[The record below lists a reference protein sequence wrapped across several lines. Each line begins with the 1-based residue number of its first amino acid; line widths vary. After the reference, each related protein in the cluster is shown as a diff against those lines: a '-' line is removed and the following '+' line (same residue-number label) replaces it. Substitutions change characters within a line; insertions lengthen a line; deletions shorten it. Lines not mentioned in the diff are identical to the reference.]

1 MSAQKPIFVIESNDF
16 ASKKLAEVLSHY
28 GFEQDVSIVQKV
40 PDRADSAVIELSSI
54 VRVGDILDQICRILR
69 SESDSGDILD
79 IGLFQLDRYQGL
91 FYRAEEDVV
100 KLTEKE
106 VALLVLLY
114 EAKGEIVARDA
125 ILDAVWQY
133 AESVETHT
141 LETHIYRLRQK
152 IEADPANPEFLC
164 TGEQGYY
171 LSLA

>member
-16 ASKKLAEVLSHY
+16 VGKKLAEALSCH
-28 GFEQDVSIVQKV
+28 GFEQDVSIVSKM
-40 PDRADSAVIELSSI
+40 PKEADSAVIELSSS
-54 VRVGDILDQICRILR
+54 VRIGDVLDQITHILR
-69 SESDSGDILD
+69 SDGGSDDVLAMGAYR
-79 IGLFQLDRYQGL
+79 LDRYQGL
-91 FYRAEEDVV
+91 FYGLEDNVV

-106 VALLVLLY
+106 VSLLVLLY
-114 EAKGEIVARDA
+114 EAGGDTVARDV

-171 LSLA
+171 LSLS

>member
-1 MSAQKPIFVIESNDF
+1 MGA
-16 ASKKLAEVLSHY
+16 Y
-28 GFEQDVSIVQKV
+28 
-40 PDRADSAVIELSSI
+40 R
-54 VRVGDILDQICRILR
+54 
-69 SESDSGDILD
+69 
-79 IGLFQLDRYQGL
+79 LDRYQGL
-91 FYRAEEDVV
+91 FYGLEDNVV

-106 VALLVLLY
+106 VSLLVLLY
-114 EAKGEIVARDA
+114 EAGGDTVARDV

-171 LSLA
+171 LSLS